1 MKEIQPI
8 SVWYNGNLIS
18 CKYLN
23 AWASNLVLNTN
34 AFFIYQLL
42 DENQDR
48 IIEGTLQMDNEDYIN
63 WNQDSF
69 AWDWIANKL
78 NLVYL

>member
-8 SVWYNGNLIS
+8 QVWYNGNLIR

-34 AFFIYQLL
+34 ASFIYQLL

-48 IIEGTLQMDNEDYIN
+48 IIEGTLQMDNEDYEN
-63 WNQDSF
+63 WSQDSF

>member
-8 SVWYNGNLIS
+8 QVWYNGDFINCI
-18 CKYLN
+18 YIN
-23 AWASNLVLNTN
+23 AWVSTLILNTN
-34 AFFIYQLL
+34 ASFIYQLL
-42 DENQDR
+42 DENQNR
-48 IIEGTLQMDNEDYIN
+48 IIEGTLQMDSEDYNN

-69 AWDWIANKL
+69 AWDWIASKL